1 MTQQALNELSGQGKK
16 CSFPEEPE
24 VSFSGLAPLEKP
36 ERVVRPRNL
45 FNNDGDYFWKGED
58 KPSLFNVKVSK
69 DLYAH
74 LAQND
79 LDDIS
84 KNEVAY
90 KILKEQL
97 RQQQ

>member
-1 MTQQALNELSGQGKK
+1 M
-16 CSFPEEPE
+16 SFN
-24 VSFSGLAPLEKP
+24 GLAPLEKI
-36 ERVVRPRNL
+36 ERKIRPRNL
-45 FNNDGDYFWKGED
+45 FNNDEDYFWKGED

-69 DLYAH
+69 DLYSH
-74 LAQND
+74 LSKND

-97 RQQQ
+97 R